1 MVWLG
6 FFVWVRFDFF
16 YFRFIKPKPNRT
28 GRFFKNSN
36 RFFLWFDFFC
46 YFFSGFLGLIG
57 FSGFFLAPKLKWC
70 IFPRKGKNKFWYSKK
85 NKNDVVLSLKFAK
98 IWVSLNIY
106 GKLTLFSSFSPNPG
120 YQLILLV
127 NKKHLPINLSVLS
140 AILK

>member
-1 MVWLG
+1 
-6 FFVWVRFDFF
+6 
-16 YFRFIKPKPNRT
+16 
-28 GRFFKNSN
+28 
-36 RFFLWFDFFC
+36 
-46 YFFSGFLGLIG
+46 
-57 FSGFFLAPKLKWC
+57 
-70 IFPRKGKNKFWYSKK
+70 
-85 NKNDVVLSLKFAK
+85 LSLKFAK